1 MIICHNFRM
10 QFFERLLVLDF
21 LVFGVRDC
29 CEVHSLDQGLEI
41 VSEEGLNF
49 VHLLRILVGF

>member
-1 MIICHNFRM
+1 MIIRRNFRM
-10 QFFERLLVLDF
+10 QFAERLLVLDF

-29 CEVHSLDQGLEI
+29 GEVHSLDQGLEI